1 MFNKILCFRACK
13 PRGVPPQVLT
23 LTCGKAHVYFWSNK
37 SRKRH
42 LDFDNPDTTD
52 PNSAISLLFID
63 SKKEKKLTQISELVF
78 RFESFII
85 FVECRDLDSA
95 QKLVS
100 LAIACG
106 FKEFG
111 ITSVSKRVI
120 VGIRCSIRFKVPL
133 GDTQKIII
141 IYGIHWTCRIYDILL
156 FFIRCFMIYSWLS
169 VCIIINHVRYNYWV
183 GGCYCSIMMI
193 VFFFYIIL

>member
-1 MFNKILCFRACK
+1 MFTYGVTNPERGTWILIT
-13 PRGVPPQVLT
+13 PT
-23 LTCGKAHVYFWSNK
+23 LLIRTQPSPF
-37 SRKRH
+37 
-42 LDFDNPDTTD
+42 
-52 PNSAISLLFID
+52 SLLTQ
-63 SKKEKKLTQISELVF
+63 KKEKKLTQISELVF

-141 IYGIHWTCRIYDILL
+141 IYGIHWTV
-156 FFIRCFMIYSWLS
+156 LS
-169 VCIIINHVRYNYWV
+169 Y
-183 GGCYCSIMMI
+183 
-193 VFFFYIIL
+193 L